1 MSLKFSV
8 GRITVGE
15 TTIAKC
21 TGITV
26 RIDGNPV
33 DFYGGGYKDPLEIEV
48 GNRAITIS
56 VDYAEYVGS
65 LDPDTILPNTYVNVE
80 LLASSADA
88 ERGISSFTLTRCK
101 AVSWEI
107 ASTQDGFVT
116 YRLELRKTHS

>member
-1 MSLKFSV
+1 MKFSV
-8 GRITVGE
+8 GRITVGLD
-15 TTIAKC
+15 TITKC

-33 DFYGGGYKDPLEIEV
+33 DFYGGGFMDPLEIEI

-56 VDYAEYVGS
+56 VDYAEYSDS

-88 ERGISSFTLTRCK
+88 ERGISSFTLNRCK

-116 YRLELRKTHS
+116 YRLELRKTYS